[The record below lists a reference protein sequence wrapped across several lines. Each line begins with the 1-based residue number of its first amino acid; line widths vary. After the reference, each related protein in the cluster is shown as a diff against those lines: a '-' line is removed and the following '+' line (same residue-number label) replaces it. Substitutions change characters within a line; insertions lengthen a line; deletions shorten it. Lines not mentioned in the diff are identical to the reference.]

1 MSNLLKETIQM
12 LNSSGKTTKD
22 VKWVGSI
29 FVKTTWENFENIAN
43 KEYDSGFGGEQVNL
57 DLMIVGDDWWLERHE
72 YDGSEWWEYKTLPR
86 EPKAQI
92 ELKTVFNGDG
102 YYTVL
107 DANRI
112 TDEDL
117 KVAERDTTIKTIVD

>member
-1 MSNLLKETIQM
+1 MSNLLKETILI
-12 LNSSGKTTKD
+12 LNSNGKTPKD
-22 VKWVGSI
+22 VKWVGNTS
-29 FVKTTWENFENIAN
+29 VKTTWENFENIAD

-72 YDGSEWWEYKTLPR
+72 YDGSEWWEYKTIPP
-86 EPKAQI
+86 EPKAHI

-102 YYTVL
+102 YNVL
-107 DANRI
+107 DANKI

-117 KVAERDTTIKTIVD
+117 KAAERDTAIKTIVG